1 MKQLAIVI
9 PVKSPREG
17 KSRLAGMLQPAERY
31 DLNFELM
38 RHTFDQVAPLAEA
51 AEVYVVSKSFEVLG
65 EAMRRGFRTCSEPEH
80 FELNDALSL
89 AAKQAE
95 KAGATEVMV
104 LPTDLPWLSSNHLL
118 FVLKEFRSMYD
129 VMIVTDRAEVGTN
142 LLLWRPIGTS
152 EFSYGHYS
160 ANQHAAIAGRLN
172 LRVCVRQDR
181 LLSFDLDTPFDFEI
195 LSKNCPDFFRIS

>member
-17 KSRLAGMLQPAERY
+17 KSRLAGMLQADERY
-31 DLNFELM
+31 DLNLELM

-89 AAKQAE
+89 AAEQAE

-118 FVLKEFRSMYD
+118 FVLEEFRSMYD

-152 EFSYGHYS
+152 EFSYGLYS

-195 LSKNCPDFFRIS
+195 LSKNCPDFFRC

>member
-65 EAMRRGFRTCSEPEH
+65 EAMRRGFSTCSEPEH

-195 LSKNCPDFFRIS
+195 LSKNCPDVFRIS